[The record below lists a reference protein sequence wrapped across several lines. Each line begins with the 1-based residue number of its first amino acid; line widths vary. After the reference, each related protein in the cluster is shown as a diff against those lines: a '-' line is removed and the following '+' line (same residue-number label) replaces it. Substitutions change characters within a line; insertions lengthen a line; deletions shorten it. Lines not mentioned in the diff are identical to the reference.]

1 MIKRVVSFFDKHRLF
16 LVLLILLVIVI
27 LFLGINSYLFLHHEF
42 TALNCTEEIDEEYC
56 YHNDTE
62 IYKNPEESAYV
73 FFEKYSDEIEELK
86 ENYNLDEF
94 NFYTAY
100 YYLVAS
106 RLHYEMNE
114 EYKLLVEFFEVYAN
128 TYNLEEFYFDNT
140 LYFNMFYPYKI
151 N

>member
-1 MIKRVVSFFDKHRLF
+1 MIKRIVNFFDKHRIF
-16 LVLLILLVIVI
+16 LVLFILLIIVI
-27 LFLGINSYLFLHHEF
+27 LFLGVNSYFFLNHKF
-42 TALNCTEEIDEEYC
+42 MPLNCTKEINEEYC
-56 YHNDTE
+56 YHNEVE
-62 IYKNPEESAYV
+62 ILKDPESSKEA
-73 FFEKYSDEIEELK
+73 FFEKYSDEIEEL
-86 ENYNLDEF
+86 EETYNLDEF

-106 RLHYEMNE
+106 RLHYDMNE
-114 EYKLLVEFFEVYAN
+114 EYKILVEFFERYAN